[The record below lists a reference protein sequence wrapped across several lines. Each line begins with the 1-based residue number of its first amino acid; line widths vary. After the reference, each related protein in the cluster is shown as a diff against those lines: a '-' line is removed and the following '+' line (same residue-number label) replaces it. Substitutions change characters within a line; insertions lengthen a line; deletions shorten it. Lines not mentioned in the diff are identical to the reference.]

1 VISGDGAGDQTV
13 GSPDEVVLSVDGL
26 GQKNPDRSEDLWGRG
41 GELLEWWYITEPTV
55 RTQHRT

>member
-1 VISGDGAGDQTV
+1 MCPRAGT
-13 GSPDEVVLSVDGL
+13 DEVVLSVDGL

-55 RTQHRT
+55 RTQRRT